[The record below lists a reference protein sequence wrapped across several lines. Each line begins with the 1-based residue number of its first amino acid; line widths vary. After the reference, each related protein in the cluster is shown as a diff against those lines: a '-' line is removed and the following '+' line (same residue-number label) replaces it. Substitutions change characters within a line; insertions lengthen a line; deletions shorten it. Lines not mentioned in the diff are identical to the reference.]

1 MTDIR
6 INTMLESSR
15 VLDLTDEKGSLC
27 SRILADLGGDVI
39 KIERPGGDRSRDIGP
54 FYGNKKDPEKSLF
67 WFAYNRNKRG
77 ITLDIEK
84 KEGHDLL
91 LKLVAKADFLIESFP
106 VDYMDNLGL
115 GYQALSEINPRIVM
129 TSITPFGQVGPY
141 RNYKASDLVLMAM
154 GGFMNITGNPD
165 RPPLRV
171 SVPQAYFL
179 ASSHAAAATM
189 VAHYYRQISG
199 EGQHVDVSAQQCVLA
214 ELTNVVPL
222 WELNQSILK
231 RAGSYMAG
239 RWEGIRQRLLWPC
252 KDGFVI
258 FYIMGGIAGARTN
271 RNIYKWLEEEN
282 MAPDF
287 LCNFDW
293 ENLDMSQQ
301 SQEMQQII
309 EEPIGEFFLNHTKD
323 ELYTEGQRR
332 DIIIAPVS
340 SPRDLYDDPQLG
352 ARNFWTD
359 IRHDELGA
367 DISYPG
373 AFIKA
378 SETPITVNRRAPLVG
393 EHNLEIYEDELG
405 LSRDEIASLKK
416 SGVL

>member
-1 MTDIR
+1 MTDIQS
-6 INTMLESSR
+6 NSMLASSR

-27 SRILADLGGDVI
+27 GRILADLGADVI
-39 KIERPGGDRSRDIGP
+39 KIEKPGGDRSRNIGP
-54 FYGNKKDPEKSLF
+54 FYGNKTNPDKSLF

-84 KEGHDLL
+84 QEGRDLL
-91 LKLVAKADFLIESFP
+91 LKLAAKADFLIESFP
-106 VDYMDNLGL
+106 VNYMNNLGL
-115 GYQALSEINPRIVM
+115 GYQALSEMNPRIVM
-129 TSITPFGQVGPY
+129 TSITPFGQTGPY
-141 RNYKASDLVLMAM
+141 KDYKASDLVLMAM

-165 RPPLRV
+165 KPPLRV
-171 SVPQAYFL
+171 SIPQAYFL

-189 VAHYYRQISG
+189 VAHYYRQVSG

-252 KDGFVI
+252 KDGYVI

-282 MAPDF
+282 MAPDY

-301 SQEMQQII
+301 TQGMQQIL
-309 EEPIGEFFLNHTKD
+309 EEPIGKFFLTHSKD

-340 SPRDLYDDPQLG
+340 SPHDLYSDPQLQ

-359 IRHDELGA
+359 IRHDELGVN
-367 DISYPG
+367 IPYPG

-378 SETPITVNRRAPLVG
+378 SETPVTVNHRAPLIG
-393 EHNLEIYEDELG
+393 EHNLEVYEGELG
-405 LSRDEIASLKK
+405 LSRDKIASLGE
-416 SGVL
+416 SGII